1 MRTRDQQSLET
12 AYKSVC
18 TPNFQLKEL
27 YYLDEGKYTDA
38 LKKAGQRLAV
48 GAVGLAAPLVQYNQA
63 AQAGSMTAH
72 TQDSSAIVQPHV
84 QPHKVTGN
92 RILATSAEKY
102 KKSFA
107 YTNKATKR
115 NSITKIIE
123 TSLNGKIASLV
134 VEATESGQGDY
145 RDIVLEI
152 SGDVMASSQEEANNF
167 AVDEIKKA
175 MSGAGI
181 SDKDMVVVSEGEK
194 KQFPIKIKA
203 TVKS

>member
-38 LKKAGQRLAV
+38 LKKTARNLTA
-48 GAVGLAAPLVQYNQA
+48 GAVGLAAPLVQYDQA

-72 TQDSSAIVQPHV
+72 TQDSSAIV

-107 YTNKATKR
+107 DTNKVTKI

-123 TSLNGKIASLV
+123 TSLNGKIASLI
-134 VEATESGQGDY
+134 VEAIESDQGDY

-167 AVDEIKKA
+167 AVDEVKKA

-194 KQFPIKIKA
+194 KQFPIKIRA

>member
-27 YYLDEGKYTDA
+27 YYLNEGKYTDA

-63 AQAGSMTAH
+63 AQVGSMTAH
-72 TQDSSAIVQPHV
+72 TQHSSAIVQPHN
-84 QPHKVTGN
+84 VTGN

-107 YTNKATKR
+107 DTNKATKI

-123 TSLNGKIASLV
+123 TSLNGKIASLI
-134 VEATESGQGDY
+134 VEAIESDQGDY